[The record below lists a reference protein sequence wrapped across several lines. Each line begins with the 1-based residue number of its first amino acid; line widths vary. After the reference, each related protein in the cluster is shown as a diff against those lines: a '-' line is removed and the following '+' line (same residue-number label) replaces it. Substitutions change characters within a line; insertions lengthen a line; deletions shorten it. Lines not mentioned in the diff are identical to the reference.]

1 MSHLMCYTMTMNE
14 EFDENEI
21 LMRRLLEKV
30 CEGVEV
36 PSDNESE
43 EAYDLQNEENQKSE
57 R

>member
-1 MSHLMCYTMTMNE
+1 MTMNE

-43 EAYDLQNEENQKSE
+43 EAYDLQNEESQKSE

>member
-1 MSHLMCYTMTMNE
+1 MTMNE